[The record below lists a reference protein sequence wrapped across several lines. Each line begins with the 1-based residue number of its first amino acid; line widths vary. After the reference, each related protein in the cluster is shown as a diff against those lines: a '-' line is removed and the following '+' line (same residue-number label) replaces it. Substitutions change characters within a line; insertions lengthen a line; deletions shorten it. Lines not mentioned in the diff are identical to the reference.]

1 MAFNNPYQA
10 YQQNSVQT
18 ASPERLL
25 LMLYDGAIRFMN
37 QAKASLEK
45 GDLAKVHTDL
55 VKAQDVLTELMV
67 TLNMDYEISHQLLPL
82 YEYYRNRLIEAN
94 TKKAVE
100 PIDEVLDFMTDLRQ
114 TWEQAIRLV
123 KSGQAAAL

>member
-1 MAFNNPYQA
+1 MAMNNPYQI
-10 YQQNSVQT
+10 YQQNAVQT

-37 QAKASLEK
+37 QAKMYLEK
-45 GDLAKVHTDL
+45 GDLELVHSNL
-55 VKAQDVLTELMV
+55 VKAQDIITELMV

-82 YEYYRNRLIEAN
+82 YEYYRHRLIEAN
-94 TKKAVE
+94 TKKIAE
-100 PIDEVLDFMTDLRQ
+100 PIDEVLGYMTELRQ

-123 KSGQAAAL
+123 KGGQAASV